1 MASKSEPASKRRRI
15 ALACTACRTRKSKC
29 DGKRPTC
36 QSCLQLSLECQYDAP
51 ESSTNVIIGKQYVA
65 DLEQRLRLVE
75 KALRKHDDL
84 LVGHL
89 SGCEPAMTKLPRRPR
104 GDDHN
109 DDDDDAASNDEV
121 GREGEEEETSDDD
134 GVGDPTK
141 TDGLAITFVE
151 EQAPVYFGESS
162 NIRFVR
168 YLLGAMSSLWG
179 IKKPKGPSSI
189 TNKTIRKRHL
199 DDAASQP
206 SPRAV
211 SSASAQLPPS
221 EEFEELLHLFFNTT
235 GLLFP
240 IFHEPTFWGY
250 YDRFKAS
257 GYKKIGRA
265 WLGMLNMMMAM
276 ATNVGNGKS
285 AGSKERFE
293 RSLVFYHRATALC
306 ASYALKTVS
315 IESVQYLLLQTFYL
329 QGTPRAVQA
338 WNIHGLCVRNALAL
352 GLHCDQANSNLDPV
366 AKETYKRTWQAI
378 YCADKVMSVTFGRPG
393 AVPDY
398 YMVSGP
404 IQQWPASDYPATK
417 QHLETMRLKSELLRV
432 SVQLYKVMGDSI
444 TRQYNSN
451 LGLTSE
457 LDGVS
462 TIQAATELR
471 KQLRQWAATLPAEF
485 ALLDCDAPELVQPSI
500 MNRIRTILTLRYH
513 NLNIIIHRPLLC
525 LTLQYLSK
533 HEPSVEL
540 PYTAQ
545 LAMAEAFECVASAE
559 TTINIIAAGL
569 GTAAGEETNLG
580 VWFFTLYYGK

>member
-1 MASKSEPASKRRRI
+1 M
-15 ALACTACRTRKSKC
+15 
-29 DGKRPTC
+29 
-36 QSCLQLSLECQYDAP
+36 
-51 ESSTNVIIGKQYVA
+51 IIGKQYVA
-65 DLEQRLRLVE
+65 DLEQRLRVVE
-75 KALRKHDDL
+75 KALRRHDDL
-84 LVGHL
+84 LIGHL
-89 SGCEPAMTKLPRRPR
+89 SGCEPAMGELPRRLR
-104 GDDHN
+104 SGQDGDGEEEGT
-109 DDDDDAASNDEV
+109 NDE
-121 GREGEEEETSDDD
+121 EDEEEETDED
-134 GVGDPTK
+134 GVGDATK

-151 EQAPVYFGESS
+151 EQAAVYFGESS

-189 TNKTIRKRHL
+189 ANKSIRKRHL
-199 DDAASQP
+199 DDAANQP

-211 SSASAQLPPS
+211 SSASAQLPPPD
-221 EEFEELLHLFFNTT
+221 ELEELLHLFLNTT

-250 YDRFKAS
+250 YKEFKES

-276 ATNVGNGKS
+276 ATNVGSGKS
-285 AGSKERFE
+285 VGSKERFE
-293 RSLVFYHRATALC
+293 QSLVFYHRATALC
-306 ASYALKTVS
+306 SSYALRTVS

-352 GLHCDQANSNLDPV
+352 GLHCDQANSGLDPI

-398 YMVSGP
+398 YMTSASIEHWP
-404 IQQWPASDYPATK
+404 PSRFPTTDQQT
-417 QHLETMRLKSELLRV
+417 ETMRLKSELLRV
-432 SVQLYKVMGDSI
+432 SMQLYKVMGDSI

-451 LGLTSE
+451 LGLSSD

-462 TIQAATELR
+462 TIQAATDLR
-471 KQLRQWAATLPAEF
+471 KQLRQWAASLPAEF
-485 ALLDCDAPELVQPSI
+485 GLLNSDSPELAQPSMI
-500 MNRIRTILTLRYH
+500 NRIRTILTMRYH

-533 HEPSVEL
+533 HDPAANKDL

-545 LAMAEAFECVASAE
+545 LAMAEAFECVASAD
-559 TTINIIAAGL
+559 TTINIIATGL
-569 GTAAGEETNLG
+569 ESSTENETNLG
-580 VWFFTLYYGK
+580 VWFFTLYYGE